1 MKQQNFFY
9 YQLSVDLNEMY
20 CVPYMVTGKIIK
32 ETETNFIAED
42 NNGNKHWFS
51 KDVFTGKNFSVIHTP
66 GDDECMN
73 DLGYDT
79 YLQGY
84 LWYNEKTEVENK
96 ICQNMVSN
104 INIAVKTKIQNKI
117 DTLLKNMNMLDKEL
131 TFL

>member
-1 MKQQNFFY
+1 
-9 YQLSVDLNEMY
+9 
-20 CVPYMVTGKIIK
+20 
-32 ETETNFIAED
+32 
-42 NNGNKHWFS
+42 
-51 KDVFTGKNFSVIHTP
+51 
-66 GDDECMN
+66 MN